1 LEEAMDLSLD
11 RIHDDDDDDDDDD
24 DLDVHY
30 LVIFSIC
37 DYITYHIQFPRCNVS
52 KPLVLTL

>member
-1 LEEAMDLSLD
+1 MDLSLD